1 MSVHM
6 CECGYIYEQVCVHV
20 CTLVCGGQRLFLML
34 DAFFYHSLFLRVT
47 EPGQTNFIRVISQRA
62 PGILFFLPPQH

>member
-20 CTLVCGGQRLFLML
+20 CTLVCGGQKLFLML

-47 EPGQTNFIRVISQRA
+47 ELGQTNFIKVIS
-62 PGILFFLPPQH
+62 